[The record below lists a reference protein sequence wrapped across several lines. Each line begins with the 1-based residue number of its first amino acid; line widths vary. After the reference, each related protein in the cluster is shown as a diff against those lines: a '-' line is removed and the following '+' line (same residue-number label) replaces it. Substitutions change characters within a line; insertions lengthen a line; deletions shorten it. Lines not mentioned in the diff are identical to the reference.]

1 MASWAAIH
9 DPYDWR
15 PFNENASN
23 EDNIDDLVLVS
34 TEAVV
39 GSAIAITVTGATV
52 SWIKQKKKLQ
62 HELPRTSAMLLVAP
76 TVANSAWQNATKII
90 MIIITEGCSL
100 TRNDRNDYYCKIV
113 CCTCCVP
120 AVPTVSVAVPV
131 QGKSEYIPTAQR

>member
-52 SWIKQKKKLQ
+52 S
-62 HELPRTSAMLLVAP
+62 
-76 TVANSAWQNATKII
+76 
-90 MIIITEGCSL
+90 
-100 TRNDRNDYYCKIV
+100 
-113 CCTCCVP
+113 
-120 AVPTVSVAVPV
+120 
-131 QGKSEYIPTAQR
+131 